1 MKILVVLTTDWVKR
15 NFHQQHHLMELLSL
29 RGHEI
34 RVVDFELLWRE
45 DGKTGLLSKRKII
58 PSYSKVYSGSKVTLV
73 RPSFVRVP
81 ILDYV
86 SIFLSDRIEIKRQ
99 VKEFK
104 PDIIVSFGVIA
115 YIAGLVAKRN
125 RLPFVYYWI
134 DVTHRLIPVK
144 AFQPIGWLFER
155 RALKLADVVFTINA
169 KLKEYVIRM
178 GADPDRT
185 IVLGAGID
193 LKKFDLTIEGKNVRK
208 HYGIK
213 ETDHV
218 LFFMGWLYN
227 FAGLKE
233 VAIELSKI
241 KDKNPKIKLL
251 IVGEGD
257 AFDDLQKIREQYHL
271 DEQIILTGK
280 QPYEE
285 IPEFIAAADICL
297 LPAYPKEEIMQDIVP
312 IKMYEY
318 MAMGKPVITTK
329 LPGVM
334 KEFGDGNGVI
344 YVDKPED
351 VLKKAIELVENGYIE
366 EEGRRARLFV
376 EERSWDSITDEFERV
391 LEDIIQGK

>member
-1 MKILVVLTTDWVKR
+1 MRILVVLTTDWVKR
-15 NFHQQHHLMELLSL
+15 YPAQHHHLMELLSL

-34 RVVDFELLWRE
+34 RVVDFELLWRTE
-45 DGKTGLLSKRKII
+45 GKTGLLSKRKII
-58 PSYSKVYSGSKVTLV
+58 PSYSKVYSGAKVTLV
-73 RPSFVRVP
+73 RPSFIRIP

-99 VKEFK
+99 VREFK

-125 RLPFVYYWI
+125 GLPFVYYWI

-169 KLKEYVIRM
+169 KLKEYVIKM
-178 GADPDRT
+178 GADPERT

-193 LKKFDLTIEGKNVRK
+193 LKWFNLTIEGKNVRK

-213 ETDHV
+213 EKDLV

-241 KDKNPKIKLL
+241 IKDKNPEIKLL

-280 QPYEE
+280 QPYEK

-318 MAMGKPVITTK
+318 MAMGKPVIATR

-334 KEFGDGNGVI
+334 KEFGGEHGVI
-344 YVDKPED
+344 YVDKSED
-351 VLKKAIELVENGYIE
+351 VLGKAIELVENGYIG
-366 EEGRRARLFV
+366 EEGRRARRFV
-376 EERSWDSITDEFERV
+376 EERSWDNITDEFERV
-391 LEDIIQGK
+391 LEDVT

>member
-15 NFHQQHHLMELLSL
+15 YPAQHHHLMELLSL

-34 RVVDFELLWRE
+34 RVVDFELLWRAE
-45 DGKTGLLSKRKII
+45 GKTGLLSKRKII
-58 PSYSKVYSGSKVTLV
+58 PSYSKVYSGAEVTLV
-73 RPSFVRVP
+73 RPLFIRLP

-86 SIFLSDRIEIKRQ
+86 SIFLSDMIEIKRQ
-99 VKEFK
+99 VREFK

-125 RLPFVYYWI
+125 GLPFVYYWI

-169 KLKEYVIRM
+169 KLKEYVIKM

-193 LKKFDLTIEGKNVRK
+193 FSRFDLTIEGKNVRK

-213 ETDHV
+213 EKDLV

-233 VAIELSKI
+233 VAIELSKR
-241 KDKNPKIKLL
+241 KVKKPKTTRLTQEL
-251 IVGEGD
+251 R
-257 AFDDLQKIREQYHL
+257 ANRE
-271 DEQIILTGK
+271 
-280 QPYEE
+280 
-285 IPEFIAAADICL
+285 
-297 LPAYPKEEIMQDIVP
+297 
-312 IKMYEY
+312 
-318 MAMGKPVITTK
+318 
-329 LPGVM
+329 
-334 KEFGDGNGVI
+334 
-344 YVDKPED
+344 
-351 VLKKAIELVENGYIE
+351 
-366 EEGRRARLFV
+366 
-376 EERSWDSITDEFERV
+376 
-391 LEDIIQGK
+391 